1 MHSQHNISKLI
12 LDIYIHQGDNVIGLL
27 AGYLKKLKSDLDET
41 WHAVDL
47 MPCKRWLTFEPDPDH
62 GPDYHQISDF
72 LQDISK
78 SSEWI
83 SMVIHGLGRDLHSL
97 RAF

>member
-47 MPCKRWLTFEPDPDH
+47 MPCKR
-62 GPDYHQISDF
+62 
-72 LQDISK
+72 
-78 SSEWI
+78 
-83 SMVIHGLGRDLHSL
+83 
-97 RAF
+97 